1 MPQHVRG
8 IGLPDEDPIELWIVD
23 GRISREPVGDADT
36 IFDGGW
42 ILPGLVD
49 AHCHV
54 GLGPQ
59 GGVELDE
66 AIAQAEAEREVGALL
81 LRDCGSPIDTR
92 SLDDRDDLPRIIRAG
107 RHLARPK
114 RYIPGLPIDIE
125 DESQLPDAVAE
136 QARRG
141 DGWVK
146 LVGDWIDRG
155 IGDLAPLWSD
165 DVLKAAIDAAH
176 AHGARVTAHVFGE
189 DALPGLIRSGIDCI
203 EHGTGLTDD
212 IIELMVEHG
221 TALVPTLIN
230 VENFPGIADA
240 AGKYPVYAA
249 HIRDLYANC
258 YPRLS
263 AAREAGIPIYA
274 GTDAGGMIAHGRIGD
289 EVEALTRIGMT
300 PTDAL
305 GAACWDARELARP
318 SRLGRRGFGRP
329 VVLLRRSPLRPR
341 GAAPRGRGRPARAV
355 LLNDR
360 DGRVGQP
367 SMEFGSRRLVGTP
380 LMYVATPLPMEKSG
394 GLTVMRLKKTSS
406 RRTCSFSSNW
416 STTAL

>member
-1 MPQHVRG
+1 VPQHVRG
-8 IGLPDEDPIELWIVD
+8 IGLPDEEPIELWIVD
-23 GRISREPVGDADT
+23 GRISREPVRDADT

-59 GGVELDE
+59 GGVEFEE
-66 AIAQAEAEREVGALL
+66 AIAQAEVEREAGALL

-125 DESQLPDAVAE
+125 DESQLPDAVTL
-136 QARRG
+136 QAQRG

-165 DVLKAAIDAAH
+165 EVLTAAIAAAH
-176 AHGARVTAHVFGE
+176 ANGARVTAHVFGE

-240 AGKYPVYAA
+240 ATKYPVYAA
-249 HIRDLYANC
+249 HMRDLYAHS
-258 YPRLS
+258 YPRLT
-263 AAREAGIPIYA
+263 AAREAGVPIYA

-289 EVEALTRIGMT
+289 EIDALTRIGMT
-300 PTDAL
+300 PTEAL
-305 GAACWDARELARP
+305 GAACWDARRW
-318 SRLGRRGFGRP
+318 LGRPGLDGGASAD
-329 VVLLRRSPLRPR
+329 LLCYKDDPR
-341 GAAPRGRGRPARAV
+341 HGPAV
-355 LLNDR
+355 LHSPDVVMLR
-360 DGRVGQP
+360 GQ
-367 SMEFGSRRLVGTP
+367 L
-380 LMYVATPLPMEKSG
+380 Y
-394 GLTVMRLKKTSS
+394 
-406 RRTCSFSSNW
+406 
-416 STTAL
+416 

>member
-8 IGLPDEDPIELWIVD
+8 IGLPDEEPIELWIAD
-23 GRISREPVGDADT
+23 GRISREPVSGADT
-36 IFDGGW
+36 VFDGGW

-54 GLGPQ
+54 GLGP
-59 GGVELDE
+59 GGAVELDE
-66 AIAQAEAEREVGALL
+66 AIAQAEAERDAGALL

-125 DESQLPDAVAE
+125 DESQLPAAVTLQAE
-136 QARRG
+136 RG

-155 IGDLAPLWSD
+155 VGDLAPLWSD
-165 DVLKAAIDAAH
+165 EVIKAAIDAAH

-189 DALPGLIRSGIDCI
+189 DALPGLIRGGIDCI

-212 IIELMVEHG
+212 TIELMVEHG

-240 AGKYPVYAA
+240 AGKYPIYAA
-249 HIRDLYANC
+249 HMRDLYAKA
-258 YPRLS
+258 YPRLA
-263 AAREAGIPIYA
+263 AAREAGVRIFA
-274 GTDAGGMIAHGRIGD
+274 GTDAGGMIAHGRIAD
-289 EVEALTRIGMT
+289 EVEALKGIGMT
-300 PTDAL
+300 GAEAL
-305 GAACWDARELARP
+305 GAACWDAR
-318 SRLGRRGFGRP
+318 SWLGRPGLEDGASADLLCYQDDPRQGPAVLNRP
-329 VVLLRRSPLRPR
+329 DVVIL
-341 GAAPRGRGRPARAV
+341 RGRR
-355 LLNDR
+355 
-360 DGRVGQP
+360 
-367 SMEFGSRRLVGTP
+367 
-380 LMYVATPLPMEKSG
+380 Y
-394 GLTVMRLKKTSS
+394 
-406 RRTCSFSSNW
+406 
-416 STTAL
+416 